1 MKYTLLRLLLL
12 VSFAG
17 MSYALGMRGLLLLL
31 VAFLGSGVVSFFVLR
46 SVRTSAG
53 EQVGGFFRGLNA
65 RIDAA
70 AAAEDSEDDS
80 DEDTSD
86 GHTSERRAARV
97 TLPNTSADPRTAD

>member
-17 MSYALGMRGLLLLL
+17 LSYALGMRGLLLLL

-46 SVRTSAG
+46 SVRSSAG

-70 AAAEDSEDDS
+70 AAAEDGDDAAAAES
-80 DEDTSD
+80 RHD
-86 GHTSERRAARV
+86 ARV

>member
-17 MSYALGMRGLLLLL
+17 LSYALGMRGLLLLL

-53 EQVGGFFRGLNA
+53 EQVGGFFRHLNA

-70 AAAEDSEDDS
+70 ASAEDSDDAPAED
-80 DEDTSD
+80 
-86 GHTSERRAARV
+86 AAGREADRI